1 MIIYGLINRS
11 FPGVK
16 YFIVPTVYISGIGNF
31 AGLEPMRNN
40 LSNILILKV
49 FLVLF
54 MAGLTLVSCDK
65 EEVIT
70 TDPSVKLSF
79 STDTV
84 IFDTVFST
92 IGSATRYLMVYNSN
106 KNRVKIS
113 SVHLAGGTSSPYEIN
128 IDGIPA
134 AQWNDLE
141 IPGGDSL
148 FIFVRVTVDPNDENN
163 PFIVSDSLV
172 FETNG
177 NVQDIDLVAYGQN
190 AHFYTNA
197 VYQMDGIWENDR
209 PHVVYGFVIVDSSYS
224 LTIRPGARV
233 YFHKDA
239 VLAVANEA
247 TLKVEGTCEEPV
259 SFQGDRLEEDY
270 QELPGQWGTIW
281 LTAGSRNN
289 EIDHAI
295 IKNAVIGIRVDTLGN
310 SIQPTLKLSNT
321 QILNMT
327 GYGLQALGSEV
338 VAANCVFANCGESAV
353 FLGIGGTYDF
363 RHCTI
368 GNYYPY
374 TARQTASL
382 VMTNYY
388 LLLNDMGQVTD
399 TIARDLSQAF
409 FGNCIVY
416 GNKTEEITMARTPRA
431 EFNYL
436 FDHCLLRT
444 TKTSDPLIIGSIFNE
459 DPLFTDPTSNDYT
472 LDTVL
477 SPAVNAGWMEIINS
491 SLINL
496 VNDLNNN
503 NRTLDAAPD
512 LGAYEL
518 ITR

>member
-1 MIIYGLINRS
+1 M
-11 FPGVK
+11 V
-16 YFIVPTVYISGIGNF
+16 GIGNF
-31 AGLEPMRNN
+31 AGLRLMYIHPSNN
-40 LSNILILKV
+40 LILKA

-54 MAGLTLVSCDK
+54 ITGMVLVSCDK
-65 EEVIT
+65 EEIIT
-70 TDPSVKLSF
+70 TDPDVKLSF

-92 IGSATRYLMVYNSN
+92 IGSTTRYLMVHNTD

-113 SVHLAGGTSSPYEIN
+113 SVRLAGGASSPYEIN
-128 IDGIPA
+128 IDGVPA
-134 AQWNDLE
+134 TQWKDIE
-141 IPGGDSL
+141 IPGEDSL
-148 FIFVRVTVDPNDENN
+148 YVFIRVTVDPNDENN
-163 PFIVSDSLV
+163 PFIVSDSIV

-177 NVQDIDLVAYGQN
+177 NVQDVDLVAYGQN
-190 AHFYTNA
+190 AHFYTNT
-197 VYQMDGIWENDR
+197 VYQMHGIWESDR

-224 LTIRPGARV
+224 LTIQPGARV

-247 TLKVEGTCEEPV
+247 TLKVAGTFEEPV
-259 SFQGDRLEEDY
+259 SFQGDRLDEDY

-281 LTAGSRNN
+281 LTAGSKNN
-289 EIDHAI
+289 QIDHAI

-310 SIQPTLKLSNT
+310 STQPTLKLSNT

-327 GYGLQALGSEV
+327 GFGLQALGSHV
-338 VAANCVFANCGESAV
+338 VAANCVFANCGETAV

-374 TARQTASL
+374 TARQSASL

-388 LLLNDMGQVTD
+388 LLLNDMGQVND
-399 TIARDLSQAF
+399 TIARDLDSAY

-416 GNKTEEITMARTPRA
+416 GNKTEEITLARTPRA

-436 FDHCLLRT
+436 LDHCLLKT
-444 TKTSDPLIIGSIFNE
+444 TKTSDPLITGSIFNE
-459 DPLFTDPTSNDYT
+459 DPLFTDYTINDYT
-472 LDTVL
+472 LDTLL
-477 SPAVNAGWMEIINS
+477 SPAVDAGLMEIITS

-496 VNDLNNN
+496 VHDLNNN
-503 NRTLDAAPD
+503 NRALDSAPD

-518 ITR
+518 VKR

>member
-1 MIIYGLINRS
+1 M
-11 FPGVK
+11 V
-16 YFIVPTVYISGIGNF
+16 GIGNF
-31 AGLEPMRNN
+31 AGLRLMHIHPSNN
-40 LSNILILKV
+40 LILKA

-54 MAGLTLVSCDK
+54 ITGMVLVSCDK
-65 EEVIT
+65 EEIIT
-70 TDPSVKLSF
+70 TDPDVKLSF

-92 IGSATRYLMVYNSN
+92 IGSTTRYLMVHNTD

-113 SVHLAGGTSSPYEIN
+113 SVRLAGGATSPYEIN
-128 IDGIPA
+128 IDGVPA
-134 AQWNDLE
+134 TQWKDIE
-141 IPGGDSL
+141 IPGEDSL
-148 FIFVRVTVDPNDENN
+148 YVFIRVTVDPNDENN
-163 PFIVSDSLV
+163 PFIVSDSIV

-177 NVQDIDLVAYGQN
+177 NVQDVDLVAYGQN
-190 AHFYTNA
+190 AHFYTNT
-197 VYQMDGIWENDR
+197 VYQMHGIWESDR

-224 LTIRPGARV
+224 LTIQPGARV

-247 TLKVEGTCEEPV
+247 TLKVAGTFEEPV
-259 SFQGDRLEEDY
+259 SFQGDRLDEDY

-281 LTAGSRNN
+281 LTAGSKNN
-289 EIDHAI
+289 QIDHAI

-310 SIQPTLKLSNT
+310 STQPTLKLSNT

-327 GYGLQALGSEV
+327 GFGLQALGSHV
-338 VAANCVFANCGESAV
+338 VAANCVFANCGETAV

-374 TARQTASL
+374 TARQSASL

-399 TIARDLSQAF
+399 TIARDLKQAY

-416 GNKTEEITMARTPRA
+416 GNKTEEITMASTPRA

-436 FDHCLLRT
+436 LDHCLLKT
-444 TKTSDPLIIGSIFNE
+444 TKTSDPLITGSIFNE
-459 DPLFTDPTSNDYT
+459 DPLFTDYTINDYT
-472 LDTVL
+472 LDTLL
-477 SPAVNAGWMEIINS
+477 SPAVDAGLMEIITS

-496 VNDLNNN
+496 VHDLNNN
-503 NRTLDAAPD
+503 NRALDSAPD

-518 ITR
+518 VKR

>member
-1 MIIYGLINRS
+1 MLKNIFIIRSLKISLFLLIPGMFMISCN
-11 FPGVK
+11 K
-16 YFIVPTVYISGIGNF
+16 D
-31 AGLEPMRNN
+31 E
-40 LSNILILKV
+40 IL
-49 FLVLF
+49 
-54 MAGLTLVSCDK
+54 
-65 EEVIT
+65 T

-79 STDTV
+79 SADTV

-92 IGSATRYLMVYNSN
+92 IGSTTRYLMVYNTD

-113 SVHLAGGTSSPYEIN
+113 SVRLAGGSNSPYELN
-128 IDGIPA
+128 IDGVPA
-134 AQWNDLE
+134 TQLRDIE
-141 IPGGDSL
+141 IPGKDSL
-148 FIFVRVTVDPNDENN
+148 FIFIRITVDPTDENN
-163 PFIVSDSLV
+163 PFLVTDSIV

-197 VYQMDGIWENDR
+197 VYRMHGIWENDK
-209 PHVVYGFVIVDSSYS
+209 PHVVYGFVIIDSSFS
-224 LTIRPGARV
+224 LTIQPGSRV

-239 VLAVANEA
+239 ILAIANEA
-247 TLKVEGTCEEPV
+247 TLKVAGTFEEPV
-259 SFQGDRLEEDY
+259 TFQGDQLDEDV
-270 QELPGQWGTIW
+270 QDLPGQWGTIW
-281 LTAGSRNN
+281 LTAGSKDN

-295 IKNAVIGIRVDTLGN
+295 IKNAVIGIRVDTLG
-310 SIQPTLKLSNT
+310 SSAQPTLKLSNT
-321 QILNMT
+321 QILNMS
-327 GYGLQALGSEV
+327 GYGLQALGSHV
-338 VAANCVFANCGESAV
+338 VAANCVFANCAETAV

-388 LLLNDMGQVTD
+388 LLLDDMGHITD
-399 TIARDLSQAF
+399 TIARDLYQAF

-416 GNKTEEITMARTPRA
+416 GNKTEEIALAGSPRA
-431 EFNYL
+431 QFNYL

-444 TKTSDPLIIGSIFNE
+444 TRTADPFMAGSIFSE
-459 DPLFTDPTSNDYT
+459 DPLFTDYETNDYT

-477 SPAVNAGWMEIINS
+477 SPAVDAGLMDIINA

-518 ITR
+518 IRR